1 MKTLS
6 INHWNRQEIQD
17 KYIDAIIANMDFM
30 QIREM
35 LRDYLNEEKN
45 LYSNDDL
52 RDEILSRNPN
62 IKDELIS
69 NVPFLYMEE
78 LSWDIYISH

>member
-45 LYSNDDL
+45 LYSHDDL
-52 RDEILSRNPN
+52 RDEILSRNSH

-69 NVPFLYMEE
+69 NVPFIYMED
-78 LSWDIYISH
+78 LS

>member
-6 INHWNRQEIQD
+6 INHWNRQEIQT
-17 KYIDAIIANMDFM
+17 KYIDAIIANLDFM

-35 LRDYLNEEKN
+35 LRDYLSEEKN

-52 RDEILSRNPN
+52 RDEILSRNSN
-62 IKDELIS
+62 IMDELIS
-69 NVPFLYMEE
+69 NVPFIEMEE
-78 LSWDIYISH
+78 LS

>member
-1 MKTLS
+1 MRTLS

-17 KYIDAIIANMDFM
+17 RYVDAIIANMDFM
-30 QIREM
+30 QIRSM

-52 RDEILSRNPN
+52 RDEILSRNSN

-78 LSWDIYISH
+78 LS